1 MKLMFRGLMGLAA
14 IALEA
19 GSAMAAAPE
28 PYNDAFFVRPH
39 ATAQAMLQDRA
50 DCRTQALHMS
60 DTAASYSNPQYGA
73 LSAMGSALDE
83 DALHDGGLHKR
94 LQQAVFNDCMKQK
107 GWTEADPTSTEIR
120 ELKASQHHPE
130 LLDAWLKAHE
140 PAEPPPAPPATPAP
154 PAPTAQTV
162 KASAP
167 AAATAPAVKAAN

>member
-1 MKLMFRGLMGLAA
+1 MKLMYLGLAGLAA
-14 IALEA
+14 AAALEA
-19 GSAMAAAPE
+19 GPALAARQAYE
-28 PYNDAFFVRPH
+28 DAFFVRPH
-39 ATAQAMLQDRA
+39 ATAQAMLQDRS
-50 DCRTQALHMS
+50 DCRNQADHMS

-107 GWTEADPTSTEIR
+107 GWTAADPTSAEAR

-140 PAEPPPAPPATPAP
+140 PAEPPPAPPAA

-162 KASAP
+162 KAAAP
-167 AAATAPAVKAAN
+167 AAAAATTPATKTAN